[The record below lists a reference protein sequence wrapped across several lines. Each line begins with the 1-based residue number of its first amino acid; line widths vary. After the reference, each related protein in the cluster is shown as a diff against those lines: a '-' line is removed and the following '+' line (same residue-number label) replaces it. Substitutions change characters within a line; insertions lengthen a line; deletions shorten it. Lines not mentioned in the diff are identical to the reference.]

1 MSQLCRD
8 QDKYNFVLY
17 IPEIKRQD
25 FRVTSS
31 GRVILEFK
39 INPVKMLMGKL
50 VNRIPLSTLELD
62 ELSSSAWL
70 SMDGRRSILDIAR
83 IQSKRTG
90 DDIDEAARRIV
101 QFMRYVATRGWIKF
115 KQAERKADSSSP
127 ANDPCARY

>member
-1 MSQLCRD
+1 MSRLCRD

-17 IPEIKRQD
+17 VPEIQHQD
-25 FRVTSS
+25 FRVTRC
-31 GRVILEFK
+31 GRVILELK

-70 SMDGRRSILDIAR
+70 NMDGRRSILEIAR
-83 IQSKRTG
+83 MQSKTSG

-101 QFMRYVATRGWIKF
+101 QFMRYIANRGWIKF
-115 KQAERKADSSSP
+115 KLAEHKQHSRTAFL
-127 ANDPCARY
+127 

>member
-1 MSQLCRD
+1 MSQLCHA

-17 IPEIKRQD
+17 IPEIKRHD
-25 FRVTSS
+25 FRVTNG
-31 GRVILEFK
+31 GRVVLEFK

-50 VNRIPLSTLELD
+50 VNKIPLSTLELD

-83 IQSKRTG
+83 IQSEKTG

-101 QFMRYVATRGWIKF
+101 QFMRYIAHRGWIRF
-115 KQAERKADSSSP
+115 KPAEGKAGSQT
-127 ANDPCARY
+127 ALL

>member
-50 VNRIPLSTLELD
+50 VNRDTSFYP
-62 ELSSSAWL
+62 
-70 SMDGRRSILDIAR
+70 
-83 IQSKRTG
+83 
-90 DDIDEAARRIV
+90 
-101 QFMRYVATRGWIKF
+101 
-115 KQAERKADSSSP
+115 
-127 ANDPCARY
+127 

>member
-17 IPEIKRQD
+17 IPEIKHQD
-25 FRVTSS
+25 FRVTTS
-31 GRVILEFK
+31 GRVILELK

-50 VNRIPLSTLELD
+50 VNRTPLSTLELD

-70 SMDGRRSILDIAR
+70 NMDGTRSILEIAR
-83 IQSKRTG
+83 IQSKTTG

-101 QFMRYVATRGWIKF
+101 QFMRYIANRGWIKF
-115 KQAERKADSSSP
+115 KPAEHKPQSRTAFL
-127 ANDPCARY
+127 